1 MIALYEKISSDQPN
15 RYRFVQELNVGWN
28 AIWPEGCA
36 VQINSF
42 AGHWPV
48 VTIEPGYCGQLTIR
62 ETTELQV
69 ISTRTLNKP

>member
-1 MIALYEKISSDQPN
+1 MIALYEKVSSDKPN
-15 RYRFVQELNVGWN
+15 RYRFVRELKFGQN

-36 VQINSF
+36 VLINSF

-48 VTIEPGYCGQLTIR
+48 VTIEPGYCNQLTIR

-69 ISTRTLNKP
+69 LSTGTLNKP